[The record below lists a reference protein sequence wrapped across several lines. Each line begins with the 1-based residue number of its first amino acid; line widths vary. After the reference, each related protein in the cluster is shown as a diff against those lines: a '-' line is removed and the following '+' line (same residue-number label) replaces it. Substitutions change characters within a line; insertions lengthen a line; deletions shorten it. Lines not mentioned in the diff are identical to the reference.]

1 VAAFL
6 NAAVRLLD
14 TLNAPIARWGRSL
27 SAVLLALMF
36 CVALAQIVSR
46 AVFGYTLDWAEE
58 SARIALVWSVL
69 LAAPIAYR
77 CGAHVAIT
85 AFAEALPQRW
95 LLAVALLVNAL
106 VAWICVV
113 FLLESFALVERGLTI
128 VGSAV
133 PIRMAWVYSI
143 VPVALTAL
151 ALVAL
156 EAIVHILRAM
166 RDPSVELPLA
176 GVVPILQRGLED

>member
-1 VAAFL
+1 VTALL
-6 NAAVRLLD
+6 NTAVRLLD
-14 TLNAPIARWGRSL
+14 SLNAPIARWGRSL
-27 SAVLLALMF
+27 SAVLLAFMF
-36 CVALAQIVSR
+36 FVALAQIVSR

-58 SARIALVWSVL
+58 SARMALVWSVL

-85 AFAEALPQRW
+85 AFAEALPRRW
-95 LLAVALLVNAL
+95 LLSVALIVNAL

-113 FLLESFALVERGLTI
+113 FLLESFALFERGLTI

-143 VPVALTAL
+143 VPVSLTAL

-156 EAIVHILRAM
+156 EAVLHLVRAI
-166 RDPSVELPLA
+166 RDPSVEPPLA
-176 GVVPILQRGLED
+176 GVVPILQRDLEH